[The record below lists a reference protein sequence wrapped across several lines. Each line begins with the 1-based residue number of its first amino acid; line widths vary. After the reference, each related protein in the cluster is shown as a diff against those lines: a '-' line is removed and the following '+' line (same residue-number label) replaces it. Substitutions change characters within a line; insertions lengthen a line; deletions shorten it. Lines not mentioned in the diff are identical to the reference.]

1 MSEWVGGIGDRRVIC
16 IDTDKVFSCPES
28 AAYALNFFSP
38 GEKVVSIKESDITI
52 NCNRYSKI
60 MINGM
65 KFEWYNQYLLEN
77 GKEDSYSPEIVEIK
91 RPISNRSLSSKHRQ
105 GPKRYY
111 DDVRKIYRAVK
122 KTYLVN
128 PSIIGVSMSI
138 PAFLSAIG
146 IDRKSSAAFS
156 KHFNQYR
163 KVYEELFQAE
173 FSRLYS
179 SKSGKEV
186 LAIKLNKFKNIGTNE
201 NVDSDWDIVKYFS
214 RHHDPE
220 SAYDRGNR
228 GWSGIWFTNYRF

>member
-1 MSEWVGGIGDRRVIC
+1 
-16 IDTDKVFSCPES
+16 
-28 AAYALNFFSP
+28 
-38 GEKVVSIKESDITI
+38 
-52 NCNRYSKI
+52 
-60 MINGM
+60 
-65 KFEWYNQYLLEN
+65 
-77 GKEDSYSPEIVEIK
+77 
-91 RPISNRSLSSKHRQ
+91 
-105 GPKRYY
+105 
-111 DDVRKIYRAVK
+111 
-122 KTYLVN
+122 
-128 PSIIGVSMSI
+128 MSI

-220 SAYDRGNR
+220 SAYDRGKRNVSKPVIR
-228 GWSGIWFTNYRF
+228 IEDGQVFGSLTTASRMTGIEKHKILWCCEGDIPFCKKWAIRNTFKYVRFLED